1 MKVFFSNKKAIENK
15 IIDGVGSIDEIYDYL
30 IKDCSLKEKKQA
42 SFLFASIYLK
52 KAGSI
57 YPKNSKN
64 KFAVIYLTGTILEGE
79 QEKEIGGE
87 SASRAIRSA
96 VYDKRIK
103 AIILRVESPGGTAVA
118 SEQINNEIIKAKK
131 AGKKVIVSMG
141 SVAGSGGYW
150 ISMNA
155 DKIIATKTTITG
167 SIGVVGMK
175 FNLRNFFSEWLGIT
189 FDEIQTSKSSEMFSQ
204 FHSIEKGSH
213 IDQKWNEF
221 MDEYYS
227 SFKKRCF

>member
-1 MKVFFSNKKAIENK
+1 
-15 IIDGVGSIDEIYDYL
+15 
-30 IKDCSLKEKKQA
+30 
-42 SFLFASIYLK
+42 
-52 KAGSI
+52 
-57 YPKNSKN
+57 
-64 KFAVIYLTGTILEGE
+64 
-79 QEKEIGGE
+79 
-87 SASRAIRSA
+87 
-96 VYDKRIK
+96 
-103 AIILRVESPGGTAVA
+103 
-118 SEQINNEIIKAKK
+118 
-131 AGKKVIVSMG
+131 MG

-213 IDQKWNEF
+213 IDQKYNQLL
-221 MDEYYS
+221 DEYYS
-227 SFKKRCF
+227 SFKKRVSESRNIDPTQVDLIAQGKIYSGEDALKLKLVDSLGGFSHAINETKKLLNIEKETVTLEVFPKPLTLIESILEKPPQNSEQRDKKGVNLYKIGIKKINSSISGFFNY